1 MRANRLREAWA
12 NGKGTVN
19 GWLGI
24 PSSFSAEVM
33 AHQGWDSLTVDCQH
47 GLIDYQM
54 AVTMLQAISTTE
66 TVPLVRVPWR
76 EPGIIMKMLDA
87 GAYGIICPMVNTPE
101 QAEEFV
107 RYASYPP
114 RGERS
119 FGPIRALIYGG
130 ADYPKHA
137 NATVLKIAMIETKQA
152 LDNVDAICATDGLD
166 GIYIGPADLANS
178 LGAPPGFDPT
188 DERVLAAISAILAAA
203 KKAGIFAGIH
213 CGMPVFAKRML
224 NNGFNYV
231 TILSDARLMAM
242 QAKAMLDQ
250 MGESA
255 GGPESSSY

>member
-1 MRANRLREAWA
+1 MRANRLREAWSA
-12 NGKGTVN
+12 GQTTIN
-19 GWLGI
+19 GWLGM

-47 GLIDYQM
+47 GLIDYQT
-54 AVTMLQAISTTE
+54 AVGMLQAISTTP

-87 GAYGIICPMVNTPE
+87 GAYGIICPMINTV
-101 QAEEFV
+101 EEADAFV

-114 RGERS
+114 RGDRS

-130 ADYPKHA
+130 GDYPKHA
-137 NATVLKIAMIETKQA
+137 NETVLKIAMIETKQA
-152 LDNVDAICATDGLD
+152 LDNVDAICSVEGLD

-188 DERVLAAISAILAAA
+188 DERVVNAIATILAAA
-203 KKAGIFAGIH
+203 KKAGIYAGIH
-213 CGMPVFAKRML
+213 CGMPPFAKRML
-224 NNGFNYV
+224 DDGFDYV

-242 QAKAMLDQ
+242 QAKAMLAE
-250 MGESA
+250 MGERDT
-255 GGPESSSY
+255 GPQSSSY